1 MEGIYAYADHIKII
15 KAVLDAT
22 QEIQHYLRYN
32 SVNLLKTKNP
42 FGKQQS
48 DIDLKANEI
57 VFKHM
62 KNSGV
67 IHAAIS
73 EETPEVSLKYLG
85 IYLLTCRKQS
95 LMRMEST
102 SLPLIPLMARVSL
115 TPTSPSDRSLASG
128 ALLTSS
134 AKLAERWLE
143 HVLPA
148 TEQGQQRLSITSRLS
163 TWKSCR

>member
-22 QEIQHYLRYN
+22 QEIQHYLRFN
-32 SVNLLKTKNP
+32 SAHLLKTKNP

-73 EETPEVSLKYLG
+73 EETPEVSRNQLEFILQVTD
-85 IYLLTCRKQS
+85 LCSCRKLFS
-95 LMRMEST
+95 MR
-102 SLPLIPLMARVSL
+102 V
-115 TPTSPSDRSLASG
+115 G
-128 ALLTSS
+128 
-134 AKLAERWLE
+134 
-143 HVLPA
+143 
-148 TEQGQQRLSITSRLS
+148 S
-163 TWKSCR
+163 TW